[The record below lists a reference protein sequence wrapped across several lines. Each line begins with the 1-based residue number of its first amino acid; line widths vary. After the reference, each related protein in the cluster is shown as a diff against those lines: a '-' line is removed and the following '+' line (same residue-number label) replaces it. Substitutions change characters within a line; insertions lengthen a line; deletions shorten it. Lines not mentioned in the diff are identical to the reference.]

1 MTAVAAVGLSKT
13 YARLGAEPVRA
24 LDAMTLEIPR
34 GAAFGLIGPN
44 GAGKTT
50 FIKLLLG
57 IARPSSGEVR
67 VLGRPPDDV
76 AARERVG
83 YLPERLHLPG
93 AWKPPAYLRSVA
105 TLKGLREA
113 PIDALLARVGLSRA
127 AGRRIGGFSKGMRQ
141 RLGLAAALLGAPDLL
156 VLDEPTDGIDPMGRI
171 EVRELLLQ
179 EKARGATLLL
189 NSHLLAETERV
200 CDHVGILHQGKL
212 VQSGTLE
219 ALKAAARG
227 WELTFAGAFDAAALA
242 ALGLECVEG
251 PRFRCAVTEPAEL
264 NALIDRV
271 RATGALLV
279 KLEPAA
285 RDLEELLRE
294 SVR

>member
-1 MTAVAAVGLSKT
+1 MTAVACEGLSKT
-13 YARLGAEPVRA
+13 YGRDVRA
-24 LDAMTLEIPR
+24 LDGMTLEIPR

-67 VLGRPPDDV
+67 VLGRPPEDV

-93 AWKPPAYLRSVA
+93 SWKPRAYLRSVA
-105 TLKGLREA
+105 TLKGLKEA
-113 PIDALLARVGLSRA
+113 PVDGLLQRVGLAGEA

-156 VLDEPTDGIDPMGRI
+156 VLDEPTDGIDPIGRI

-200 CDHVGILHQGKL
+200 CDRVGILHRGRL
-212 VQSGTLE
+212 VKSGTLDE
-219 ALKAAARG
+219 LKAGVRG
-227 WELTFAGAFDAAALA
+227 WELTFAPGFDAAGLS
-242 ALGLECVEG
+242 ALGLVCVEG
-251 PRFRCAVTEPAEL
+251 PRFSARVDDAAGL
-264 NALIDRV
+264 NALIDRA
-271 RATGALLV
+271 RATGAQLV
-279 KLEPAA
+279 KLERGAK
-285 RDLEELLRE
+285 DLEELLEE
-294 SVR
+294 SVK

>member
-1 MTAVAAVGLSKT
+1 MTAVAARGLSKT
-13 YARLGAEPVRA
+13 YERLGSEGVRA
-24 LDAMTLEIPR
+24 LEAMTLEIPR

-57 IARPSSGEVR
+57 IARPTSGEVR
-67 VLGRPPDDV
+67 VLGRSPDDV
-76 AARERVG
+76 TARERVG

-113 PIDALLARVGLSRA
+113 PIDALLARVGLGGA

-141 RLGLAAALLGAPDLL
+141 RLGLAAALLGTPDLL
-156 VLDEPTDGIDPMGRI
+156 VLDEPTDGIDPIGRI
-171 EVRELLLQ
+171 EVRDLLLQ

-200 CDHVGILHQGKL
+200 CDRIGILHQGRL
-212 VQSGTLE
+212 VRSGTLE
-219 ALKAAARG
+219 SLRAATRG
-227 WELTFAGAFDAAALA
+227 WELTFAPGFDAGVLA
-242 ALGLECVEG
+242 GLELVALEG
-251 PRFRCAVTEPAEL
+251 SRFRTDVAEPAEL

-279 KLEPAA
+279 KLEPAGK
-285 RDLEELLRE
+285 DLEQLLKD
-294 SVR
+294 SIL

>member
-1 MTAVAAVGLSKT
+1 MTAVAASALSKS
-13 YARLGAEPVRA
+13 YPRVGGEAVRA
-24 LDAMTLEIPR
+24 LDGMTLEIPR

-57 IARPSSGEVR
+57 IARPTSGEVT
-67 VLGRPPDDV
+67 VLGRLPDDV
-76 AARERVG
+76 AAREKVG

-113 PIDALLARVGLSRA
+113 PIDVLLRRVGLMAA

-141 RLGLAAALLGAPDLL
+141 RLGLAAALLGEPELL
-156 VLDEPTDGIDPMGRI
+156 VLDEPTDGIDPLGRI
-171 EVRELLLQ
+171 EVRDLLLQ

-200 CDHVGILHQGKL
+200 CDRVGILHQGRL
-212 VQSGTLE
+212 VQSGTLQS
-219 ALKAAARG
+219 LKAAAKG
-227 WELTFAGAFDAAALA
+227 FELTFAQGCDGAALVG
-242 ALGLECVEG
+242 LGLEAVEG
-251 PRFRCAVTEPAEL
+251 TRFSTPVTEPAEL
-264 NALIDRV
+264 NALIDRA
-271 RATGALLV
+271 RASGALLV

-285 RDLEELLRE
+285 RDLEQLLKE
-294 SVR
+294 SLR